1 MQAILFTG
9 IQATGKSTFYMTHF
23 FNSHIRLSMDLL
35 NTRNKENHFLKTC
48 FQTHAGFVVDN
59 TNLTQKDRRKYIAL
73 AKENNYEVIGY
84 YFSSSLQDALERNS
98 KRTGKENIPD
108 VGIKGC
114 YSKLEIPV
122 REEGYD
128 KLYFVRI
135 SNNEFIVENWKDEI
149 L

>member
-9 IQATGKSTFYMTHF
+9 IQATGKSTFYKTRF

-35 NTRNKENHFLKTC
+35 NTRNKENHFMETC
-48 FQTHAGFVVDN
+48 FQTHASFVVDN
-59 TNLTQKDRRKYIAL
+59 TNPTQKDREKYIAL

-84 YFSSSLQDALERNS
+84 YFRSSLQEALERNS
-98 KRTGKENIPD
+98 KRTGKEKIPD
-108 VGIKGC
+108 VGIKSC
-114 YSKLEIPV
+114 YRKLEIPT

-135 SNNEFIVENWKDEI
+135 SNNEYIVENWKDEI